1 MIRPASFIVLAG
13 LALTACGGG
22 EQTTSG
28 AGDPYAGFDAE
39 IAPWGAD
46 LEATHP
52 QCAAKVAGKGCEAF
66 EVTCKGARDLTA
78 ADQAKGVTG
87 KIIAAMTFRSTSA
100 QEGGGETGS
109 AFAEF
114 SRAKG
119 AWTRAEAKGVN
130 LATCAAF

>member
-1 MIRPASFIVLAG
+1 MIRSASLIALAS
-13 LALTACGGG
+13 LALTACSGG
-22 EQTTSG
+22 QPSS
-28 AGDPYAGFDAE
+28 AADPYAGLDAE
-39 IAPWGAD
+39 IRTWRAD
-46 LEATHP
+46 IEAGSA
-52 QCAAKVAGKGCEAF
+52 QCATKVAGKGCEAF

-100 QEGGGETGS
+100 QEGGGEPGS

-119 AWTRAEAKGVN
+119 AWTRAEARGVN
-130 LATCAAF
+130 LTTCAGF